1 MPLVAGDTLGAI
13 TRKRIEAYILA
24 DEKVTAVVGVTTA
37 NGAPTAAQLL
47 TSKLFHCT
55 PTADRTFVLPTAA
68 LVCAALT
75 DYAVQTSFQFTIVNV
90 ATAYEV
96 VVTTSAGW
104 TITGGGYMT
113 VFEGTSA
120 TFLAVITAA
129 DTIQLYRM
137 GSGGEVK

>member
-1 MPLVAGDTLGAI
+1 MPLLANDTSGAV
-13 TRKRIEAYILA
+13 TRKRLETYITA
-24 DEKVTAVVGVTTA
+24 REKVTAVVGVTTA
-37 NGAPTAAQLL
+37 NGAPTAAQILD
-47 TSKLFHCT
+47 SKLFHCT

-68 LVCAALT
+68 LIIAALT
-75 DYAVQTSFQFTIVNV
+75 DEAVGTSFQFTIVNV

-120 TFLAVITAA
+120 TFLGVVTS
-129 DTIQLYRM
+129 TTECQLYRM